1 MAASVKK
8 MSAVILMSLTVT
20 SCMVGPDFHS
30 PAAPTTDRYTKKP
43 LPLKTVATSGAKN
56 GGKAQRFLTGAEI
69 PGQWWYLYHSEELNR
84 LIVKGINNNP
94 TFAAAQSALRIAH
107 ENLNAQ
113 VGASFFPALSGQ
125 MLAERESFPSSNF
138 GLNRPATVFNLFN
151 PALNVSYTFDVFG
164 GSRRLVES
172 LRAQVD
178 YANFEMIAS
187 YLTIT
192 TNIVTL
198 AVTAAS
204 YDAQIKATHELIAL
218 QENQLKILQK
228 QQRLGGVSGLDVLTQ
243 EAQVAALRATLPPLQ
258 QNYQQTQHALAILVG
273 DLPSENT
280 LPQIDLDKLSLP
292 RNLPVSLPSDLVR
305 QRPDIQ
311 AAEALMHS
319 ACAQIGVA
327 TANLYPQLTL
337 SANYGWQ
344 VNALSQLFH
353 GQYLAWDYIGTLTQ
367 QLLNGGSLLA
377 KKRAAVA
384 TFDQAAQQYKQVVL
398 QAFQN
403 VADSLRAVE
412 NDAKLFQAQ
421 SLAEKTARE
430 NWQITT
436 RQYRL
441 GGVNYLSLLT
451 AERQYQQA
459 KINRIQA
466 QAARYTDTAAL
477 FQALGGGWWNG

>member
-1 MAASVKK
+1 MTCPIAK
-8 MSAVILMSLTVT
+8 MSAVVLTSLALT
-20 SCMVGPDFHS
+20 SCMVGPNFHS
-30 PAAPTTDRYTKKP
+30 PAAPKTDRYTQKP
-43 LPLKTVATSGAKN
+43 MPQKTVATHGMKN
-56 GGKAQRFLTGAEI
+56 AGKAQTFVKAEDI
-69 PGQWWYLYHSEELNR
+69 PGQWWYLFHSEALNQ

-113 VGASFFPALSGQ
+113 VGALFYPAVSAQFLG
-125 MLAERESFPSSNF
+125 ERESFPTSSF
-138 GLNRPATVFNLFN
+138 GLKTPAQIFNLYN

-164 GSRRLVES
+164 GSRRQVEA

-198 AVTAAS
+198 AVTSAS
-204 YDAQIKATHELIAL
+204 YVAQIKATHELIAL
-218 QENQLKILQK
+218 QEKQLSILQK
-228 QQRLGGVSGLDVLTQ
+228 QKRLGGVSGIDVLTQ

-258 QNYQQTQHALAILVG
+258 QSYQQTQHALAVLVG
-273 DLPSENT
+273 DLPSEST
-280 LPQIDLDKLSLP
+280 LPPIDLDRLILP
-292 RNLPVSLPSDLVR
+292 RKLPVSLPSDLVR

-311 AAEALMHS
+311 AAEALMHA

-337 SANYGWQ
+337 TASYGWE
-344 VNALSQLFH
+344 VNVLNQLFH
-353 GQYLAWDYIGTLTQ
+353 SPYLAWNYIGTLTQ
-367 QLLNGGSLLA
+367 QLLNGGALLA

-384 TFDQAAQQYKQVVL
+384 AFDQAAQQYKQIVL

-403 VADSLRAVE
+403 VADSLRAID

-421 SLAEKTARE
+421 TLAEKTARQ
-430 NWQITT
+430 NLQITI
-436 RQYRL
+436 RQNRL
-441 GGVNYLSLLT
+441 GGANYLALLT

-459 KINRIQA
+459 KINLIQA
-466 QAARYTDTAAL
+466 QAARYKGTAAL